1 MRFTENI
8 SSTYELTI
16 DDLLKKTVDVKGSD
30 LHLAVGMAPCIRV
43 NGELEPVDVPILK
56 QQDVEYMILSIIQD
70 YQKEKLAEDLEL
82 DFSYAVPGYA
92 RFRGNVM
99 FQRGTLAAVFRA
111 VPFVIPEFSKL
122 GLPDDVKRLCDL
134 PRGLVLVTGPTGS
147 GKSTTLA
154 AMIDLVN
161 NTRASNIVTVEDPI
175 EFLHKHKKSSVRQR
189 EIGTDTHSFASALRH
204 VLRHDPDIIMIGE
217 MRDQESISIALTAAE
232 TGHLVFSTLHTQT
245 APLTI
250 TRIIDSFSD
259 EKRLQ
264 IRQQLANSLR
274 AVISQQLI
282 PTADGKGRVAAIE
295 YMIDTPAIRSL
306 IREGKEHQLY
316 SAIQTGQ
323 KEGMQTMDQ
332 ALIKLMHAGKIT
344 RSSVLEYCVD
354 KTESERLMQNSFFR

>member
-1 MRFTENI
+1 
-8 SSTYELTI
+8 
-16 DDLLKKTVDVKGSD
+16 
-30 LHLAVGMAPCIRV
+30 
-43 NGELEPVDVPILK
+43 
-56 QQDVEYMILSIIQD
+56 
-70 YQKEKLAEDLEL
+70 
-82 DFSYAVPGYA
+82 
-92 RFRGNVM
+92 M

-111 VPFVIPEFSKL
+111 VPFMVPEFDKL

-189 EIGTDTHSFASALRH
+189 EIGTDTLSFASALRH

-217 MRDQESISIALTAAE
+217 MRDQESIGTALTAAE

-250 TRIIDSFSD
+250 SRIIDSFSD

-264 IRQQLANSLR
+264 IRQQLANSLK

-282 PTADGKGRVAAIE
+282 PTSDGKGRLAAIE
-295 YMIDTPAIRSL
+295 YMVDTPAIRSM

-323 KEGMQTMDQ
+323 KECMQTMDQ
-332 ALIKLMHAGKIT
+332 ALIKLYNASKIT
-344 RSSVLEYCVD
+344 RSSVLEFCVD
-354 KTESERLMQNSFFR
+354 RIESERLMQNSFFR